1 MKKLSI
7 LFLLIAG
14 HVMSQQNPATK
25 TNYTPTYSECIKFYE
40 QLYTKYKQGHLHAFG
55 TTDAGQPLHVFTISD
70 KAYTHISELS
80 NKTIVFI
87 NNGIHPG
94 EPDGI
99 NASMMLCEEVLKNY
113 SQYAPLFKNV
123 VLAFVPVYNI
133 DGMLNR
139 SSSSRAN
146 QDGPA
151 EYGFRGNGKNLDLN
165 RDFIKMDSRNA
176 WALVEAFQAF
186 QPHVFVDTH
195 VSNGSDYPYTFTYF
209 FSHKDLLLEPL
220 KNSLQILE
228 TGLNAE
234 MKLKGHNIFP
244 YVNSFED
251 IPDSGIASFYDSPR
265 FSSGYAAIHNTIG
278 LVVETHM
285 LKPFDERVKAT
296 YDGLMAVF
304 KTTAANATKIYEAKK
319 EAKTFAKTKKQF
331 DLNFEMDSTTFQTL
345 SFNKFNAVYKK
356 SEVTGLQR
364 LYYDRSAPSTI
375 KVKFFDHLKSNLSI
389 TKPKYYIVSQ
399 AWNNI
404 IEKLNYN
411 KIKYKTIKNDTT
423 VNVKVYYLEDF
434 KTALQPYENHYLHR
448 NLKLRTEQ
456 QSLKFLKGDALIPCN
471 TENDYFILSVLEPQS
486 VDSYFAWNEFDAIL
500 QQKEW
505 FSDYVFEEKAKDIL
519 QKDPQL
525 NADFEKKKAE
535 DAKFSASA
543 FEQLYFIYKR
553 SPYYEKSH
561 RRYPVFRIE

>member
-1 MKKLSI
+1 MKSI
-7 LFLLIAG
+7 YLFLFVFIINGPA
-14 HVMSQQNPATK
+14 QNQVYAKP
-25 TNYTPTYSECIKFYE
+25 NYTPTYAECIKFYE
-40 QLYTKYKQGHLHAFG
+40 QLFAKYKQGHLHAFG

-70 KAYTHISELS
+70 KPYTHISELK
-80 NKTIVFI
+80 NKTIILI

-99 NASMMLCEEVLKNY
+99 NASMMLCEELLMNFPK
-113 SQYAPLFKNV
+113 YASLFKNV

-133 DGMLNR
+133 EGMLNR
-139 SSSSRAN
+139 SASSRAN

-228 TGLNAE
+228 TGLNSE
-234 MKLKGHNIFP
+234 MKLKGHTIFP
-244 YVNSFED
+244 YVNSLED
-251 IPDSGIASFYDSPR
+251 IPDSGIAGFYDSPR
-265 FSSGYAAIHNTIG
+265 YSSGYAAIHNTIG
-278 LVVETHM
+278 LVIETHM

-296 YDGLMAVF
+296 YDGLMSVF
-304 KTTAANATKIYEAKK
+304 KSTADNATKIFEARQA
-319 EAKTFAKTKKQF
+319 AKNLAKSKKQF
-331 DLNFEMDSTTFQTL
+331 DLSFEMDSTTFQTL
-345 SFNKFNAVYKK
+345 SFKKFNAIYKK

-375 KVKFFDHLKSNLSI
+375 NVKFFDRLKSNLNI
-389 TKPKYYIVSQ
+389 AKPKYYIVSQ
-399 AWNNI
+399 AWDAV

-411 KIKYKTIKNDTT
+411 KIKYKILKNDSAI
-423 VNVKVYYLEDF
+423 NVSAYYLEDF
-434 KTALQPYENHYLHR
+434 KTTPQPYENHYSHR
-448 NLKLRTEQ
+448 NLKLRTEKQ
-456 QSLKFLKGDALIPCN
+456 NLQFFKGDVLIPCN

-486 VDSYFAWNEFDAIL
+486 IDSYFTWNEFDAVL

-505 FSDYVFEEKAKDIL
+505 FSDYVFEERAKELL

-525 NADFEKKKAE
+525 KSDFEKKKAE
-535 DAKFSASA
+535 DAKFSNNA

>member
-1 MKKLSI
+1 MKPI
-7 LFLLIAG
+7 YIFLFIFIVKVSA
-14 HVMSQQNPATK
+14 QNAVYAK
-25 TNYTPTYSECIKFYE
+25 SNYTPTYAECIKFYE
-40 QLYTKYKQGHLHAFG
+40 QLYVKYKQGHLHAFG
-55 TTDAGQPLHVFTISD
+55 NTDAGKPLHVFTISD
-70 KAYTHISELS
+70 KPYTHINELK
-80 NKTIVFI
+80 NKTIILI

-99 NASMMLCEEVLKNY
+99 NASMMLCEELLKNFPK
-113 SQYAPLFKNV
+113 YAPQFKNV

-133 DGMLNR
+133 EGMLNR
-139 SSSSRAN
+139 NASSRAN

-186 QPHVFVDTH
+186 QPHVFIDTH

-251 IPDSGIASFYDSPR
+251 VPDSGIASFYDSPR
-265 FSSGYAAIHNTIG
+265 FSSGYAAVHNTIG

-296 YDGLMAVF
+296 YDGLMSIF
-304 KTTAANATKIYEAKK
+304 KTTADNATKIFQAKQ
-319 EAKTFAKTKKQF
+319 AARNLAQTKKQF
-331 DLNFEMDSTTFQTL
+331 DLNFEMDSATFQTL

-364 LYYDRSAPSTI
+364 LFYDRTALSTI
-375 KVKFFDHLKSNLSI
+375 NVKFFDRLKSNLSL
-389 TKPKYYIVSQ
+389 TKPKYYILSQ
-399 AWNNI
+399 AWDGVI
-404 IEKLNYN
+404 DKLNYN
-411 KIKYKTIKNDTT
+411 KIKHSTLKNDST
-423 VNVKVYYLEDF
+423 VNVTAYYLEDF
-434 KTALQPYENHYLHR
+434 KTGTQPYENHYLHR
-448 NLKLRTEQ
+448 NLKVRTEK
-456 QSLKFLKGDALIPCN
+456 QSLQFLKGDVLIPCN

-486 VDSYFAWNEFDAIL
+486 IDSYFAWNEFDGVL

-505 FSDYVFEEKAKDIL
+505 FSDYVFEEKAKELL

-525 NADFEKKKAE
+525 KADFEKRKSE
-535 DAKFSASA
+535 DAKFSANA

-561 RRYPVFRIE
+561 RRYPVFRVE